1 LLPYGARSP
10 ARSAAEGHA
19 RKTLLPLKLQLVA
32 ETMIGINPSETN
44 TVAELQ
50 GQVALVTGG
59 SRGIGL
65 AIAEELAGAGAKIAV
80 VARDEARA
88 QQAAAGLPGD
98 GHRGYGCD
106 VADPEAVNA
115 LVKRVEE
122 EMGSLDVL
130 VNNAGVTRDNVL
142 MRIKDDD
149 WDAVVDT
156 NLRGAFNLI
165 RAASRGMMKRRAGR
179 VINITSVVGITGNKG
194 QANYAASKAGLIGLT
209 KSVAKELASR
219 GVLVNAVAPGYIET
233 DMTAELPEAAR
244 DALMQQ
250 IALGRLGRPQDIA
263 PAVRFLAGPGAAYIT
278 GQVLVVDGGMVM

>member
-1 LLPYGARSP
+1 
-10 ARSAAEGHA
+10 
-19 RKTLLPLKLQLVA
+19 
-32 ETMIGINPSETN
+32 MM
-44 TVAELQ
+44 ELQ

-65 AIAEELAGAGAKIAV
+65 AVATELASAGARVAV

-88 QQAAAGLPGD
+88 RAAAEGLPGE
-98 GHRGYGCD
+98 GHRGYAVD
-106 VADPEAVNA
+106 VADADAVNA
-115 LVKRVEE
+115 LMKRVEE

-142 MRIKDDD
+142 MRIKDED

-156 NLRGAFNLI
+156 NLRGAFNTI

-179 VINITSVVGITGNKG
+179 IVNVSSVVGITGNKG

-233 DMTAELPEAAR
+233 DMTSDLPEAAR
-244 DALMQQ
+244 EALSGQ
-250 IALGRLGRPQDIA
+250 IALGRLGRPEDIA
-263 PAVRFLAGPGAAYIT
+263 PVVRFLAGPGAAYMT